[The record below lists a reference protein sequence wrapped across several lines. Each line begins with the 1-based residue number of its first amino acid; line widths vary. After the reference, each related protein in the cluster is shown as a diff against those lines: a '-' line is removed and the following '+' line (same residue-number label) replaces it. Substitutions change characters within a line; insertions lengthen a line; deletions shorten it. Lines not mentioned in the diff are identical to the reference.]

1 MSILVKICGIKSQNE
16 AQSVCEV
23 NFNGK
28 RVDFIGVILA
38 KSPRQV
44 DLDTAKKIVNIAH
57 SYKIKAVGVYDS
69 NNLDEILNSALEA
82 KFDVVQIYT
91 QASKQDF
98 AKFSSNSIKLWQACS
113 VGSIL
118 PDLNQNC
125 DLVLYDAKGVN
136 LGGNGVSFDWS
147 LLDGVKSEFGLAGG
161 LGVHNV
167 KDALKSGAILL
178 DFNSKLENNNMVKDP
193 KKIYEIL
200 KIIRN

>member
-16 AQSVCEV
+16 AKSVCEV

-69 NNLDEILNSALEA
+69 KNLDEILNSALEA

-113 VGSIL
+113 VDSIL
-118 PDLNQNC
+118 PDLKQNC

-178 DFNSKLENNNMVKDP
+178 DFNSKLEDNNMVKDP